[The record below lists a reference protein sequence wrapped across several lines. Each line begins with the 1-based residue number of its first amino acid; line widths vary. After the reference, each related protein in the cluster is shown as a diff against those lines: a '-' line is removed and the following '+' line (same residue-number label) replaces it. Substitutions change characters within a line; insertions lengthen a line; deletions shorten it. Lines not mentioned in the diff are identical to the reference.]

1 MSNHDIVD
9 EAFHQFVQQ
18 FHTEEQKVLLAF
30 YRELVGKRRIPYKIK
45 DRNFSVDIQMCQG
58 FTVDVEFQDVLIED
72 GRHPKEILMDSLRGE
87 RLADGRY
94 RLSFMNRLAPL
105 GENQAPK
112 ESSFS
117 FASIRGGVRLW
128 DYNVHTIKLGR
139 DSRGLPWNL
148 VYETFQAIAQKRK
161 VFGIGYLNA
170 YEREAIEIFKFLGPY
185 LELYLLPTTKIGFG
199 KSTVLCDFDRIDAA
213 FDGKTCR
220 DAEEFFAGLGLH
232 RLAVIFSKEG
242 GNSKAFIQELL
253 YTMSSLKG
261 NIIYKNL
268 RNLIESCG
276 KGHQGLN
283 ESDADMNLFRTYVR
297 EKVNKA
303 FLDRGWKGN
312 YPSYMTVTAPEFLE
326 VSSVYKKQYTYLNE
340 KIKFLYFDFVE
351 SIVDNQYCITPLTGM
366 ILPKNS
372 NIDYRKCKSTD
383 CFFIDGGRRR
393 AEVFEDLTFKE
404 GMTRKEI
411 REKISQLS
419 LILDLQRGGLSGL

>member
-9 EAFHQFVQQ
+9 EGFHQFVQQ

-30 YRELVGKRRIPYKIK
+30 YRELVGKRKIPYKIK
-45 DRNFSVDIQMCQG
+45 DRNFSVDIRMCQG
-58 FTVDVEFQDVLIED
+58 FSVDVEFQDVLIED

-87 RLADGRY
+87 RLENGRY

-128 DYNVHTIKLGR
+128 DYNVHTIKLERG
-139 DSRGLPWNL
+139 SKGLPWNL
-148 VYETFQAIAQKRK
+148 IYETLQAIVQKQQ
-161 VFGIGYLNA
+161 VFGIGYLNTH
-170 YEREAIEIFKFLGPY
+170 ERKAVEIFKFMGPY

-199 KSTVLCDFDRIDAA
+199 RSTVLYDFNRVDCQ
-213 FDGKTCR
+213 FDDQTCQ
-220 DAEEFFAGLGLH
+220 DAEHFFEGLGLR
-232 RLAVIFSKEG
+232 RLATTFAKEG
-242 GNSKAFIQELL
+242 CGSKAFIQELL

-268 RNLIESCG
+268 EALIQACG

-283 ESDADMNLFRTYVR
+283 ESDADMNLFRTYIR
-297 EKVNKA
+297 EKVNKV

-340 KIKFLYFDFVE
+340 KIKFLYFDFIE
-351 SIVDNQYCITPLTGM
+351 SIVDNQYCIIPLTGM
-366 ILPKNS
+366 ILPKNR

-393 AEVFEDLTFKE
+393 GEVFEDLTFKA

-411 REKISQLS
+411 REKIEQLA
-419 LILDLQRGGLSGL
+419 LILDLQRGRLSDM